1 MAADRPVTVN
11 DQIRIGDVKDL
22 GDGKF
27 SVRLSVNSPE
37 GTLSQTQ
44 TVAADGRD
52 AAIAIARECFAR
64 WLKKVT
70 EVAVRN
76 IPAKMRN

>member
-1 MAADRPVTVN
+1 MLN
-11 DQIRIGDVKDL
+11 DPIVGEVKDL
-22 GDGKF
+22 GGEKF

-44 TVAADGRD
+44 TVSADGRD
-52 AAIAIARECFAR
+52 AAIAIAKECFAR
-64 WLKKVT
+64 WLNKVT

-76 IPAKMRN
+76 MPAKMRN

>member
-1 MAADRPVTVN
+1 VLN
-11 DQIRIGDVKDL
+11 DPICVVDVKDL
-22 GDGKF
+22 GGGKF
-27 SVRLSVNSPE
+27 SVRLSGKSPE

-44 TVAADGRD
+44 TVSADGRD
-52 AAIAIARECFAR
+52 AAVAIAKECFSR

-70 EVAVRN
+70 AVAIQN